1 MDVKPTAQVSVIG
14 SMVIDPRTV
23 PLMMQTLTA
32 DCFSDPVCRNAFEA
46 IKKLWGA
53 NDRIDPI
60 TILDAMGGDRY
71 AEFIAAVMQLTPTA
85 KNCEEYAAIV
95 VRQHEFEAIKA
106 ACFDIA
112 TGTLDLDEARQ
123 KLGEAAKLLVRGH
136 ERTRRFSYL
145 DIVNRFT
152 DRQND
157 ETPRDYLD
165 FGIEVMNRRVHVGLG
180 DFVILGAYS
189 SVGKTAFA
197 LQLAR
202 AISGNGKRVGF
213 YSYET
218 NEEHVDDRMM
228 ANAASISLQA
238 IKEKRLSA
246 DDWEN
251 TVYEGSR
258 AERYDFDLIE
268 SAHMK
273 VSDLRA
279 DVLANR
285 YQVVFIDY
293 VQIIPGQSQTKERK
307 DIVADT
313 SMALHLMCQELG
325 VTVIALSQVT
335 LPDKSVSGKRRWVSM
350 QDLRESKQLLQ
361 DGETIILMD
370 LENTLDRNSDRVLIV
385 DKNKDGPVGNFFLKF
400 DADHMRFY
408 YREDDPPPA
417 SQKKTSK
424 GGQIDGQTNF
434 VELPDDQEIPF

>member
-1 MDVKPTAQVSVIG
+1 MDVKLSPEVSVIG
-14 SMVIDPRTV
+14 SMVLDPRTV
-23 PLMMQTLTA
+23 PQVMQELSA
-32 DCFSDPVCRNAFEA
+32 DCFGDPLCRTAFTA
-46 IKKLWGA
+46 IKKLWG
-53 NDRIDPI
+53 NDETIDPI
-60 TILDAMGGDRY
+60 TVMAAMGGDQY
-71 AEFIAAVMQLTPTA
+71 AEFIAAVMRETPTA
-85 KNCEEYAAIV
+85 LNCRQYVAIV
-95 VRQHEFEAIKA
+95 SRQHQLEAIRA
-106 ACFDIA
+106 ACFEIA
-112 TGTLDLDEARQ
+112 TDTVDLDEARQ
-123 KLGEAAKLLVRGH
+123 KLSEAARLLVRGND
-136 ERTRRFSYL
+136 RTRRYSYL
-145 DIVNRFT
+145 DIVSRFL

-165 FGIEVMNRRVHVGLG
+165 FGIDVMNRRVHVGLG

-202 AISGNGKRVGF
+202 SISGNGKRVGF

-218 NEEHVDDRMM
+218 NEEHVGDLSL

-238 IKEKRLSA
+238 IKEKQMST

-251 TVYEGSR
+251 AVYEGSR
-258 AERYDFDLIE
+258 AQRYNFDLIE
-268 SAHMK
+268 SAHMG
-273 VSDLRA
+273 VEDLRA

-293 VQIIPGQSQTKERK
+293 VQIIPGQSRSQERK
-307 DIVADT
+307 DIVANT
-313 SMALHLMCQELG
+313 SMTLHLMCQELG

-335 LPDKSVSGKRRWVSM
+335 LPEKSVSGKRRWVSM

-370 LENTLDRNSDRVLIV
+370 LENPQDRGSDRVLIV
-385 DKNKDGPVGNFFLKF
+385 DKNKDGPIGNFFLKF

-417 SQKKTSK
+417 PQKKTSK
-424 GGQIDGQTNF
+424 GGQIDGQINF